1 MKLKALLMKL
11 SKMDKKQLEQELI
24 FVSTYE
30 SGSCILKK
38 AISDLIY
45 TGEDDPS
52 ELYTKK
58 QLLEEGYDEEEID
71 SMSVEINKGEY
82 YFCPINYKS

>member
-1 MKLKALLMKL
+1 MKLHVKITTWQEIELN
-11 SKMDKKQLEQELI
+11 QELI

-30 SGSCILKK
+30 SGSCVLKK
-38 AISDLIY
+38 ASSDLIY
-45 TGEDDPS
+45 TGDDDPS

-58 QLLEEGYDEEEID
+58 QLLEEGYDKEEID
-71 SMSVEINKGEY
+71 GMSVEINKGEY

>member
-1 MKLKALLMKL
+1 MKLKDLLKKL
-11 SKMDKKQLEQELI
+11 SKMDKKQLNQELI

-38 AISDLIY
+38 ATSDLIY
-45 TGEDDPS
+45 TGDDDPS

-58 QLLEEGYDEEEID
+58 QLLEEGYDKEEVDGMI
-71 SMSVEINKGEY
+71 VEVSKGEY
-82 YFCPINYKS
+82 YFCPIDYKS